1 MPDPLE
7 QLVKAQRIDYLVKF
21 MIFSESD
28 NLDRQLLNIWLS
40 ELTEDLIAE
49 MKDAPATKK
58 SLQ

>member
-1 MPDPLE
+1 MADPLE

-21 MIFSESD
+21 MVFSESD

-40 ELTEDLIAE
+40 ELTEDLIAD
-49 MKDAPATKK
+49 MKDAPAIKK

>member
-40 ELTEDLIAE
+40 ELTEDLIAD